1 MTQLLEKAFVEAG
14 KLPDEEQ
21 DALARAVLE
30 ELAAERR
37 WDDLFSRSEDVL
49 GQLAAEAEAEY
60 RAGRT
65 QRLDPDKL

>member
-1 MTQLLEKAFVEAG
+1 MTQLLEKAFVEAA

-21 DALARAVLE
+21 DALARAMLE

-37 WDDLFSRSEDVL
+37 WDDLFGRSEDVL

>member
-1 MTQLLEKAFVEAG
+1 MTQLLEKAFVEAA

-21 DALARAVLE
+21 DALARAMLE

-37 WDDLFSRSEDVL
+37 WDDLFGRSEDVL
-49 GQLAAEAEAEY
+49 GQLAAEAKAEY